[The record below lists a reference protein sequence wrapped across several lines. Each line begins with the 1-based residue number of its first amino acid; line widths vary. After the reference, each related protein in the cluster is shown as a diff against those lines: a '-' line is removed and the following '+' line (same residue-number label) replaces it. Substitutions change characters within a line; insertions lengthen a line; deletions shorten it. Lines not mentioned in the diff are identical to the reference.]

1 MSTITTSLA
10 RLARL
15 ALLARHGRP
24 AGVALLVAGALAA
37 GCGAVH
43 ASAAS
48 GPGGRSTT
56 SAHATSQ
63 QPTAVPTVTGGAVAG
78 QSGCVGW
85 PAHPAR
91 VTMPALFVP
100 VAVERCVTSI
110 QTIAGKGQWET
121 ATLEKATS
129 DLTPLIAALRHPPV
143 THTPETFCP
152 ALAMLPPQIVL
163 INASGQELIPLLPVT
178 GCGLVQSAVLSA
190 IAAMPWQPVSVRL
203 IAPVPTVVQSGATRQ
218 ATLSP
223 KTIHPL
229 PDQQGVVAQ

>member
-1 MSTITTSLA
+1 MSTSTTSF
-10 RLARL
+10 ARL

-24 AGVALLVAGALAA
+24 AVVALLAAGALAA
-37 GCGAVH
+37 GCGTVH
-43 ASAAS
+43 ATAATGSA
-48 GPGGRSTT
+48 GRSTT
-56 SAHATSQ
+56 SARATPSQ
-63 QPTAVPTVTGGAVAG
+63 QPTPVPTVTGGAVAG

-129 DLTPLIAALRHPPV
+129 DLAPLIAALRHPPV

-163 INASGQELIPLLPVT
+163 ISASGQELIPVLPVT
-178 GCGLVQSAVLSA
+178 GCGLVQSAVLAA
-190 IAAMPWQPVSVRL
+190 IAVMPWQPVSVRL
-203 IAPVPTVVQSGATRQ
+203 IAPVPTAVQSGATQQ
-218 ATLSP
+218 ATGSP
-223 KTIHPL
+223 KTVPV

>member
-1 MSTITTSLA
+1 MSTITTS
-10 RLARL
+10 LARL

-24 AGVALLVAGALAA
+24 AGVALLIAGALAA

-43 ASAAS
+43 ASAAGS
-48 GPGGRSTT
+48 PAGRSTA
-56 SAHATSQ
+56 SAHAT
-63 QPTAVPTVTGGAVAG
+63 PAPVPTVTGGAVAG

-85 PAHPAR
+85 PAHPTR

-110 QTIAGKGQWET
+110 ATIAGKGQWET
-121 ATLEKATS
+121 ATLEKATT

-163 INASGQELIPLLPVT
+163 ISASGQELIPLLPVT

-203 IAPVPTVVQSGATRQ
+203 IAPVPTAVQSGPTRQ